1 MILVTGGMG
10 FIGMHTTRKLL
21 DAGESVVVAYNNA
34 QREPNIWKDEIGE
47 HVLIERVDTT
57 NPHAVLE
64 AGVKHEIK
72 MTKRNILKMRG
83 MLLTTM
89 DVWS

>member
-34 QREPNIWKDEIGE
+34 QREPDIWKDEI
-47 HVLIERVDTT
+47 
-57 NPHAVLE
+57 
-64 AGVKHEIK
+64 
-72 MTKRNILKMRG
+72 
-83 MLLTTM
+83 
-89 DVWS
+89 